1 MSMYSSRLLRA
12 IEYKSRLRQLSISG
26 PSHAAYLSEHPDELA
41 SRMNGLNFLEKE
53 IATADLESYDRE
65 TLLAE
70 MKSYRK
76 ILDNEA
82 KTSKDFFGALKPTWR
97 DFIVVAVA
105 AYAAW
110 KGRDWFERKIEEF
123 ARKQS
128 SYLIEEMKREK

>member
-1 MSMYSSRLLRA
+1 MYSSRLFRA

-41 SRMNGLNFLEKE
+41 SRMNGLNFLEKD

-76 ILDNEA
+76 ILGNEA

-97 DFIVVAVA
+97 DFIVAAVA
-105 AYAAW
+105 AYATW
-110 KGRDWFERKIEEF
+110 NGRDWLEKKMEEF
-123 ARKQS
+123 GRKQAV
-128 SYLIEEMKREK
+128 YLIEETKREN